1 MNIISPRH
9 LSLLVL
15 CSSLGLLTACPE
27 EENNQP
33 PKVVLNPEGPDKSY
47 VVGDTVYVTVLAEDP
62 DGDALTFSYT
72 YRTKNDLTTVKN
84 ATFIEGGSNA
94 TFNWTPDSPDVTADG
109 EPFELIFIVKDARGA
124 EVQRKLNL
132 SILPGNGQPRF
143 ESSANQIYRSCCD
156 DPLSFEVKVRDDD
169 TSMVTLSMANPLQGA
184 EFEQTGPKK
193 GRFTWTPTATQGNQ
207 RIHSTQFVVNDGQN
221 PAVYQDATIVIYSA
235 STNTN
240 PVDPQADVCKGEM
253 SVIHEPLQ
261 ANRKAERELTIS
273 ASLSAA
279 AAERYDQAAI
289 SWTAS
294 RDPVKNPS
302 ASLFTTDMLKEG
314 SNISGVIPNISAQ
327 DGADYVVYYKICLID
342 TDAAA
347 DDPNALL
354 CAPSTDNL
362 YYSFKAYASPNN
374 MCNDPIPNDSFEK
387 AQPVPLD
394 DWQNFYLCSGFND
407 FHSINLQPGQKV
419 ALLASYSR
427 DAALKMKLYDA
438 DQKEVTDQL
447 KISNCT
453 GLAQVELTAPAGE
466 ATTYYIEIEGDE
478 IPYHIG
484 SIELEK
490 GMEVNCP
497 DKANEPNQT
506 PAKATVLSMG
516 KTGSLAICPDGSD
529 KDLYTI
535 QNLKVG
541 DTLEVTMNHMATSAN
556 LDLELYA
563 PSQPGEEIGSVGKGV
578 AYTFDIG
585 KDDET
590 LSYDIGECGTYTLL
604 VFSNGSP
611 AEYSLNTTVKPAACQ
626 DTDEFTCNH
635 SLKDAKLFAWNK
647 TYSLSACGGTS
658 DWLKH
663 KGNQSSILAELKIT
677 SGNIDDVKLE
687 VYDFEGKKIKSA
699 TKGSNSLDLDVT
711 FPDDDWYYF
720 KVSTTSDVSY
730 DLLVVQ

>member
-1 MNIISPRH
+1 MTHITPRTVCAFALCASIGLIS
-9 LSLLVL
+9 
-15 CSSLGLLTACPE
+15 ACTE
-27 EENNQP
+27 EGDNQP
-33 PKVVLNPEGPDKSY
+33 PRVVLNPEGPDKSY
-47 VVGDTVYVTVLAEDP
+47 TVGDTVYITVLAEDP
-62 DGDALTFSYT
+62 DGDALTFDYT
-72 YRTKNDLTTVKN
+72 FRTKNELTTVKN
-84 ATFIEGGSNA
+84 ATFIEGSSNA

-109 EPFELIFIVKDARGA
+109 EPFELIFIVKDAKGA

-143 ESSANQIYRSCCD
+143 ESSANQIYRSCCEE
-156 DPLSFEVKVRDDD
+156 PLSFEVKVRDDD
-169 TSMVTLSMANPLQGA
+169 SNMVTLSMASELQGA
-184 EFEQTGPKK
+184 TFEQTGPKK
-193 GRFTWTPTATQGNQ
+193 GRFTWTPSPTQSMQ

-221 PAVYQDATIVIYSA
+221 PALYQDATIVIYSA
-235 STNTN
+235 TTNTN
-240 PVDPQADVCKGEM
+240 PVDPQADVCKGEK
-253 SVIHEPLQ
+253 SIIHEPLE
-261 ANRKAERELTIS
+261 ANRSAGRELNIS
-273 ASLSAA
+273 AMLSAA

-314 SNISGVIPNISAQ
+314 ANISGVIPNISAQ
-327 DGADYVVYYKICLID
+327 DGSDSVVYYKICLID

-362 YYSFKAYASPNN
+362 YYSFKAYAAAGN

-387 AQPVPLD
+387 SQPVPLD
-394 DWQNFYLCSGFND
+394 DWQNYYLCDGFKD
-407 FHSINLQPGQKV
+407 YHTVTLQPGQKI

-427 DAALKMKLYDA
+427 DAKLGIKLFDSA
-438 DQKEVTDQL
+438 KNDITDQL
-447 KISNCT
+447 TISECT
-453 GLAQVELTAPAGE
+453 GLMQVELAANADPVE
-466 ATTYYIEIEGDE
+466 YFIEITGDE
-478 IPYHIG
+478 VTYHIG

-490 GMEVNCP
+490 GMEVNCA

-506 PAKATVLSMG
+506 VAKATMLKEG
-516 KTGSLAICPDGSD
+516 KTDSLAICPDGSD
-529 KDLYTI
+529 KDLYTLAD
-535 QNLKVG
+535 LKVG
-541 DTLEVTMNHMATSAN
+541 DTLEVTMNHKASAAN

-563 PSQPGEEIGSVGKGV
+563 PSQPAEDIGNVGKGV

-590 LSYDIGECGTYTLL
+590 LSYNITECGTHTLM

-611 AEYSLNTTVKPAACQ
+611 ADYSLNTKVTAATCQ

-635 SLKDAKLFAWNK
+635 SLKTSKLFAWNK
-647 TYSLSACGGTS
+647 TYSLSACGGVS

-663 KGNQSSILAELKIT
+663 KGNAANILVELKAT
-677 SGNIDDVKLE
+677 SGDLNDIDLE
-687 VYDFEGKKIKSA
+687 VYDFEGKKIATA

-720 KVSTTSDVSY
+720 KISTKSDVSY